1 MNPIFAMWSG
11 PRNLSTAMM
20 RAWENRPDSRVWDE
34 PFYAAYLA
42 RTGLE
47 HPMRKAIIT
56 HHEADPAQVIRACT
70 TPYTGGVFYQKHMTH
85 HLLPDYPLDWLAQLS
100 HCFLLRDPHEVLL
113 SYAQKRE
120 QVTLE
125 DIGLP
130 QQLRLYRWVKAHV
143 DAEPLVVDA
152 KDFLQQPEAWLRLMC
167 QRLQIPFYPAML
179 NWPAGPRNS
188 DGIWASHWYDSVWQ
202 STGFG
207 SWRERRGELDA
218 TTQAVYQQ
226 AEPLYRELRAVRT
239 HLPPG

>member
-1 MNPIFAMWSG
+1 MKIACWSG

-20 RAWENRPDSRVWDE
+20 YAFGNRADFAAMDE

-130 QQLRLYRWVKAHV
+130 QQLEIFEHV
-143 DAEPLVVDA
+143 QARTGQIPLVIDSA
-152 KDFLQQPEAWLRLMC
+152 DFLQQPGAY
-167 QRLQIPFYPAML
+167 LQALCEQLAIPFSERML
-179 NWPAGPRNS
+179 HWPAGERAS
-188 DGIWASHWYDSVWQ
+188 DGVWARYWYAAVQ
-202 STGFG
+202 KSTGF
-207 SWRERRGELDA
+207 A
-218 TTQAVYQQ
+218 
-226 AEPLYRELRAVRT
+226 PYRPRQVT
-239 HLPPG
+239 LPPELQDIAAQAAPYYQTLHRVRLQL